1 MSDLHSLN
9 EAINKRAGRKLLP
22 SIGVGIVI
30 LVLVIGSLSYFNR
43 ILFVVL
49 ALAFVYRGIWE
60 MNRALTRANINICNS
75 LYLSATIIFLAAW
88 FETVPGIAVATALT
102 IPFTLI
108 AILTRGPKDFVKNAF
123 ASIFT
128 LAYIPF
134 LASFLLVMAKEDDGL
149 RRIMTLVALVA
160 CNDTFGYIFGVLL
173 GKHRIA
179 PTISPKKSWEG
190 LIGSVIFTAI
200 GGALMLSNYFDQP
213 MWVGAL
219 VGLGAVATAT
229 SGDFIE
235 SAIKRDLDLKDM
247 GALLPG
253 HGGVL
258 DRLDSVLLTSPFI
271 WAILN
276 LVG

>member
-9 EAINKRAGRKLLP
+9 EAINKRAGRKLIP
-22 SIGVGIVI
+22 SIGVGIAI
-30 LVLVIGSLSYFNR
+30 LTLVIGSLSFFDR
-43 ILFVVL
+43 VLFLAL

-60 MNRALTRANINICNS
+60 MDRALSRANISICNS

-88 FETVPGIAVATALT
+88 LEGIAGIAVSTAIT
-102 IPFTLI
+102 IPFTLV
-108 AILTRGPKDFVKNAF
+108 AILTRGPKDFVRNAF

-134 LASFLLVMAKEDDGL
+134 LASFLLVMAKEEDGL

-173 GKHRIA
+173 GKHKIA
-179 PTISPKKSWEG
+179 PAISPKKSWEG
-190 LIGSVIFTAI
+190 LVGSILFTGL
-200 GGALMLSNYFDQP
+200 GGSLMLSTYFDQP
-213 MWVGAL
+213 WWVGAL
-219 VGLGAVATAT
+219 VGLGAVVTAT
-229 SGDFIE
+229 SGDLIE

-258 DRLDSVLLTSPFI
+258 DRLDSVLLTSPFV

-276 LVG
+276 LVS

>member
-30 LVLVIGSLSYFNR
+30 LALVIGSLSFFER
-43 ILFVVL
+43 ILFVAL

-60 MNRALTRANINICNS
+60 MDRALSRANIDICGS
-75 LYLSATIIFLAAW
+75 LYFSATVIFLAAW
-88 FETVPGIAVATALT
+88 FEGVAGIAVSTALT
-102 IPFTLI
+102 IPFTLV
-108 AILTRGPKDFVKNAF
+108 AILTRGPKDFVRNSF

-128 LAYIPF
+128 LVYIPF

-149 RRIMTLVALVA
+149 RRIMTLVVLVA

-173 GKHRIA
+173 GKHKIA

-190 LIGSVIFTAI
+190 LVGSILFTAT
-200 GGALMLSNYFDQP
+200 GGSLMFSTYFDQAW
-213 MWVGAL
+213 WVGAL
-219 VGLGAVATAT
+219 VGLGAVVTAT

-271 WAILN
+271 WAVLN

>member
-22 SIGVGIVI
+22 SIGVGILI
-30 LVLVIGSLSYFNR
+30 LALVIGSLSYFDR
-43 ILFVVL
+43 ILFVAL

-60 MNRALTRANINICNS
+60 MDRALSLADIKICGS
-75 LYLSATIIFLAAW
+75 LYFSSTVIFLAAW
-88 FETVPGIAVATALT
+88 FEGIAGIAVATALT
-102 IPFTLI
+102 VPFTLV
-108 AILTRGPKDFVKNAF
+108 AILTRGPKDFVRNAF
-123 ASIFT
+123 ASLFT
-128 LAYIPF
+128 LTYIPF

-149 RRIMTLVALVA
+149 RRIMTLVVLVA

-173 GKHRIA
+173 GKHKIA
-179 PTISPKKSWEG
+179 PSISPKKSWEG
-190 LIGSVIFTAI
+190 LVGSILFTAL
-200 GGALMLSNYFDQP
+200 GGALMFSTYFNQTW
-213 MWVGAL
+213 WVGVL
-219 VGLGAVATAT
+219 VGLGAVITAT

>member
-22 SIGVGIVI
+22 SIGVGIAI
-30 LVLVIGSLSYFNR
+30 LTLVIASLSFFDR
-43 ILFVVL
+43 VLFIIL

-60 MNRALTRANINICNS
+60 MNRALSRADVELCWS
-75 LYLSATIIFLAAW
+75 LYISATIIFLAAW
-88 FETVPGIAVATALT
+88 FQGIAGIAVATAFT
-102 IPFTLI
+102 IPLTLV
-108 AILTRGPKDFVKNAF
+108 ALLTRGPKDFVRNSF

-134 LASFLLVMAKEDDGL
+134 LASFLLVLAEEENGL

-160 CNDTFGYIFGVLL
+160 CNDTFGYLFGVLL
-173 GKHRIA
+173 GKHKIA
-179 PTISPKKSWEG
+179 PKISPKKSWEG
-190 LIGSVIFTAI
+190 LIGSIIFTAL
-200 GGALMLSNYFDQP
+200 GGALMFTIYFEQS
-213 MWVGAL
+213 WWFGAL
-219 VGLGAVATAT
+219 VGLGAVVTAT

-271 WAILN
+271 WAIFTMVN
-276 LVG
+276 

>member
-9 EAINKRAGRKLLP
+9 EAINKRAGRKLIP
-22 SIGVGIVI
+22 SIGVGILI
-30 LVLVIGSLSYFNR
+30 LALVIGSLSFIDR
-43 ILFVVL
+43 VLFVAL

-60 MNRALTRANINICNS
+60 MDRALTRANISICSS
-75 LYLSATIIFLAAW
+75 LYLSATAIFLAAW
-88 FETVPGIAVATALT
+88 FEGIAGIAVATALT
-102 IPFTLI
+102 VPFTLV

-134 LASFLLVMAKEDDGL
+134 LASFLLAMANEDDGL
-149 RRIMTLVALVA
+149 RRIMTLVVLVA

-173 GKHRIA
+173 GKHKIA

-190 LIGSVIFTAI
+190 LAGSVILTAL
-200 GGALMLSNYFDQP
+200 GGSFMLSTYFDQP
-213 MWVGAL
+213 WWVGVL
-219 VGLGAVATAT
+219 VGLGAVITAT
-229 SGDFIE
+229 SGDLIE

-258 DRLDSVLLTSPFI
+258 DRLDSVLLTSPFV

-276 LVG
+276 LVS

>member
-1 MSDLHSLN
+1 M
-9 EAINKRAGRKLLP
+9 
-22 SIGVGIVI
+22 
-30 LVLVIGSLSYFNR
+30 
-43 ILFVVL
+43 
-49 ALAFVYRGIWE
+49 
-60 MNRALTRANINICNS
+60 
-75 LYLSATIIFLAAW
+75 
-88 FETVPGIAVATALT
+88 
-102 IPFTLI
+102 
-108 AILTRGPKDFVKNAF
+108 
-123 ASIFT
+123 

-134 LASFLLVMAKEDDGL
+134 LASFLLVMAEEDDGL
-149 RRIMTLVALVA
+149 RRIMTLVVLVA

-173 GKHRIA
+173 GKHKIA

-190 LIGSVIFTAI
+190 LVGSILFTAI
-200 GGALMLSNYFDQP
+200 GGSLMLSTYFNQSW
-213 MWVGAL
+213 WVGAL
-219 VGLGAVATAT
+219 VGLGAVVTAT

>member
-9 EAINKRAGRKLLP
+9 EAINKRAGRKLIP
-22 SIGVGIVI
+22 SIGVGIAI
-30 LVLVIGSLSYFNR
+30 LTLVIGSLSFFDR
-43 ILFVVL
+43 VLFLAL

-60 MNRALTRANINICNS
+60 MDRALSRANISICNS

-88 FETVPGIAVATALT
+88 LEGIAGIAVSTAIT
-102 IPFTLI
+102 IPFTLV
-108 AILTRGPKDFVKNAF
+108 AILTRGPKDFVRNAF
-123 ASIFT
+123 ASAFT
-128 LAYIPF
+128 LVYIPF
-134 LASFLLVMAKEDDGL
+134 LASFLLVMAKEEDGL

-173 GKHRIA
+173 GKHKIA
-179 PTISPKKSWEG
+179 PAISPKKSWEG
-190 LIGSVIFTAI
+190 LVGSILFTGL
-200 GGALMLSNYFDQP
+200 GGSLMLSTYFDQP
-213 MWVGAL
+213 WWVGAL
-219 VGLGAVATAT
+219 VGLGAVVTAT
-229 SGDFIE
+229 SGDLIE

-258 DRLDSVLLTSPFI
+258 DRLDSVLLTSPFV

-276 LVG
+276 LVS

>member
-9 EAINKRAGRKLLP
+9 EAINKRAGRKLIP
-22 SIGVGIVI
+22 SIGVGIAI
-30 LVLVIGSLSYFNR
+30 LTLVIGSLSFFDR
-43 ILFVVL
+43 VLFLAL

-60 MNRALTRANINICNS
+60 MDRALSRANISICNS
-75 LYLSATIIFLAAW
+75 LYLTATIIFLAAW
-88 FETVPGIAVATALT
+88 FEGIAGIAVSTAIT
-102 IPFTLI
+102 IPFTLV
-108 AILTRGPKDFVKNAF
+108 AILTRGPKDFVRNAF

-134 LASFLLVMAKEDDGL
+134 LASFLLVMAKEEDGL

-179 PTISPKKSWEG
+179 PAISPKKSWEG
-190 LIGSVIFTAI
+190 LVGSILFTGL
-200 GGALMLSNYFDQP
+200 GGSLMLSTYFDQP
-213 MWVGAL
+213 WWVGAL
-219 VGLGAVATAT
+219 VGLGAVVTAT

-258 DRLDSVLLTSPFI
+258 DRLDSVLLTSPFV

-276 LVG
+276 LVS

>member
-9 EAINKRAGRKLLP
+9 EAINKRAGRKLIP
-22 SIGVGIVI
+22 FIGVGIAI
-30 LVLVIGSLSYFNR
+30 LTLVIGSLSFFDR
-43 ILFVVL
+43 VLFLAL

-60 MNRALTRANINICNS
+60 MDRALSRANISICNS
-75 LYLSATIIFLAAW
+75 LYLSATVIFLAAW
-88 FETVPGIAVATALT
+88 FEGIAGIAVSTAIT
-102 IPFTLI
+102 IPFTLV
-108 AILTRGPKDFVKNAF
+108 AILTRGPKDFVRNAF
-123 ASIFT
+123 ASAFT
-128 LAYIPF
+128 LVYIPF
-134 LASFLLVMAKEDDGL
+134 LASFLLVMAKEEDGL

-173 GKHRIA
+173 GKHKIA
-179 PTISPKKSWEG
+179 PAISPKKSWEG
-190 LIGSVIFTAI
+190 LVGSILFTGL
-200 GGALMLSNYFDQP
+200 GGSLMLSTYFDQSW
-213 MWVGAL
+213 WVGAL
-219 VGLGAVATAT
+219 VGLGAVVTAT

-258 DRLDSVLLTSPFI
+258 DRLDSVLLTSPFV

-276 LVG
+276 LVS

>member
-1 MSDLHSLN
+1 MLDLHSLN
-9 EAINKRAGRKLLP
+9 EAINKRAGRKLIP

-30 LVLVIGSLSYFNR
+30 LTLVIGSLSFFDR
-43 ILFVVL
+43 VLFLAL

-60 MNRALTRANINICNS
+60 MDRALSRANISICNS

-88 FETVPGIAVATALT
+88 FEGIAGIAVSTAIT
-102 IPFTLI
+102 IPFTLV
-108 AILTRGPKDFVKNAF
+108 AILTRGPKDFVRNAF

-173 GKHRIA
+173 GKHKIA
-179 PTISPKKSWEG
+179 PAISPKKSWEG
-190 LIGSVIFTAI
+190 LVGSILFTGL
-200 GGALMLSNYFDQP
+200 GGSLMLSTYFDQP
-213 MWVGAL
+213 WWVGAL
-219 VGLGAVATAT
+219 VGLGAVVTAT
-229 SGDFIE
+229 SGDLIE

-258 DRLDSVLLTSPFI
+258 DRLDSVLLTSPFV
-271 WAILN
+271 WALLN
-276 LVG
+276 LVS

>member
-22 SIGVGIVI
+22 SIGVGILI
-30 LVLVIGSLSYFNR
+30 LALVIASLSFLNR
-43 ILFVVL
+43 VAFVAL
-49 ALAFVYRGIWE
+49 ALVFVFRGIWE
-60 MNRALTRANINICNS
+60 MKRALTRANIDICDS
-75 LYLSATIIFLAAW
+75 LYFSATVIFLAAW
-88 FETVPGIAVATALT
+88 FEGIAGIAVATALT
-102 IPFTLI
+102 IPFTLV
-108 AILTRGPKDFVKNAF
+108 AILTRGVKDFVKNAF

-134 LASFLLVMAKEDDGL
+134 LASFLLVMAEEDDGL
-149 RRIMTLVALVA
+149 RRIMTLVVLVA

-173 GKHRIA
+173 GKHKIA

-190 LIGSVIFTAI
+190 LVGSILFTAI
-200 GGALMLSNYFDQP
+200 GGSLMLSTYFNQSW
-213 MWVGAL
+213 WVGAL
-219 VGLGAVATAT
+219 VGLGAVVTAT

>member
-1 MSDLHSLN
+1 MSELHALN
-9 EAINKRAGRKLLP
+9 EAINKRAGRRLLP
-22 SIGVGIVI
+22 SIAVGILI
-30 LVLVIGSLSYFNR
+30 LALVIGSLSFLDR
-43 ILFVVL
+43 ILFVLL

-60 MNRALTRANINICNS
+60 MNRALARANINICSS
-75 LYLSATIIFLAAW
+75 LYLSATVIFLAAW
-88 FETVPGIAVATALT
+88 FEGIAGIAVSTALT
-102 IPFTLI
+102 IPFTLV
-108 AILTRGPKDFVKNAF
+108 AILTRGPKEFVRNAF

-134 LASFLLVMAKEDDGL
+134 LASFLLVMAKEEDGL
-149 RRIMTLVALVA
+149 RRIMTLVVLVA
-160 CNDTFGYIFGVLL
+160 CNDTFGYIFGVLI
-173 GKHRIA
+173 GKHKIA

-190 LIGSVIFTAI
+190 LVGSVIFTAI
-200 GGALMLSNYFDQP
+200 GGSLMFSAYFDQSW
-213 MWVGAL
+213 WVGAV
-219 VGLGAVATAT
+219 VGLGAVVTAT
-229 SGDFIE
+229 CGDFIE

-258 DRLDSVLLTSPFI
+258 DRLDSVLLTSPVI

>member
-9 EAINKRAGRKLLP
+9 EAINKRAGRKLIP
-22 SIGVGIVI
+22 SIGVGILI
-30 LVLVIGSLSYFNR
+30 LALVIGSLSFIDR
-43 ILFVVL
+43 VLFVAL

-60 MNRALTRANINICNS
+60 MDRALTRANISICSS
-75 LYLSATIIFLAAW
+75 LYFSATAIFLAAW
-88 FETVPGIAVATALT
+88 FEGIAGIAVATALT
-102 IPFTLI
+102 VPFTLV

-128 LAYIPF
+128 LVYIPF
-134 LASFLLVMAKEDDGL
+134 LASFLLAMANEDDGL
-149 RRIMTLVALVA
+149 RRIMTLVVLVA

-173 GKHRIA
+173 GKHKIA

-190 LIGSVIFTAI
+190 LAGSVIFTAL
-200 GGALMLSNYFDQP
+200 GGSFMFGTYFDQP
-213 MWVGAL
+213 WWVGVL
-219 VGLGAVATAT
+219 VGLGAVITAT
-229 SGDFIE
+229 SGDLIE

-258 DRLDSVLLTSPFI
+258 DRLDSVLLTSPFV

-276 LVG
+276 LVS

>member
-1 MSDLHSLN
+1 MSDLHSIN

-22 SIGVGIVI
+22 SIGVGILI
-30 LVLVIGSLSYFNR
+30 LALVIGSLSFFDR
-43 ILFVVL
+43 ILFVAL

-60 MNRALTRANINICNS
+60 MNRALARANINICSS

-88 FETVPGIAVATALT
+88 FEAVPGIAVATALT

-108 AILTRGPKDFVKNAF
+108 AILTRGPKDFVRNAF

-149 RRIMTLVALVA
+149 PRIMTLVALVA
-160 CNDTFGYIFGVLL
+160 CNDTFGYVFGVLL
-173 GKHRIA
+173 GKHKIA

-200 GGALMLSNYFDQP
+200 GGALMLSIYFDQP
-213 MWVGAL
+213 WWIGAL
-219 VGLGAVATAT
+219 VGLGAVVTAT

>member
-9 EAINKRAGRKLLP
+9 EAINKRAGRKLIP
-22 SIGVGIVI
+22 SIGVGIAI
-30 LVLVIGSLSYFNR
+30 LTLVIGSLSFFDR
-43 ILFVVL
+43 VLFLAL

-60 MNRALTRANINICNS
+60 MDRALSRANISICNS

-88 FETVPGIAVATALT
+88 FEGIAGIAVSTAIT
-102 IPFTLI
+102 IPFTLV
-108 AILTRGPKDFVKNAF
+108 AILTRGPKAFVRNAF

-134 LASFLLVMAKEDDGL
+134 LASFLLVMAKEEDGL

-179 PTISPKKSWEG
+179 PAISPKKSWEG
-190 LIGSVIFTAI
+190 LVGSILFTGL
-200 GGALMLSNYFDQP
+200 GGSLMLSTYFDQP
-213 MWVGAL
+213 WWVGAL
-219 VGLGAVATAT
+219 VGLGAVVTAT

-258 DRLDSVLLTSPFI
+258 DRLDSVLLTSPFV

-276 LVG
+276 LVS

>member
-22 SIGVGIVI
+22 SIGVGIAI
-30 LVLVIGSLSYFNR
+30 LTLVIASLSFFDR
-43 ILFVVL
+43 VLFIVL

-60 MNRALTRANINICNS
+60 MNRALSRADVELCWS
-75 LYLSATIIFLAAW
+75 LYISATIIFLAAW
-88 FETVPGIAVATALT
+88 FQGIAGIAVATAFT
-102 IPFTLI
+102 IPLTLV
-108 AILTRGPKDFVKNAF
+108 ALLTRGPKDFVRNSF

-134 LASFLLVMAKEDDGL
+134 LASFLLVLAEEENGL

-160 CNDTFGYIFGVLL
+160 CNDTFGYLFGVLL
-173 GKHRIA
+173 GKHKIA
-179 PTISPKKSWEG
+179 PKISPKKSWEG
-190 LIGSVIFTAI
+190 LIGSIIFTAL
-200 GGALMLSNYFDQP
+200 GGALMFTIYFEQS
-213 MWVGAL
+213 WWFGAL
-219 VGLGAVATAT
+219 VGLGAVVTAT

-271 WAILN
+271 WAIFTMVN
-276 LVG
+276 

>member
-9 EAINKRAGRKLLP
+9 EAINKRAGRKLIP
-22 SIGVGIVI
+22 SIGVGILI
-30 LVLVIGSLSYFNR
+30 LALVIGSLSFFDR
-43 ILFVVL
+43 VLFVAL

-60 MNRALTRANINICNS
+60 MDRALTRANISICSS
-75 LYLSATIIFLAAW
+75 LYLSATAIFLAAW
-88 FETVPGIAVATALT
+88 FEGIAGIAVATALT
-102 IPFTLI
+102 VPFTLV

-128 LAYIPF
+128 LVYIPF
-134 LASFLLVMAKEDDGL
+134 LASFL
-149 RRIMTLVALVA
+149 LVA

-173 GKHRIA
+173 GKHKIA

-190 LIGSVIFTAI
+190 LAGSVILTAL
-200 GGALMLSNYFDQP
+200 GGSFMLSTYFDQP
-213 MWVGAL
+213 WWVGVL
-219 VGLGAVATAT
+219 VGLGAVITAT
-229 SGDFIE
+229 SGDLIE

-258 DRLDSVLLTSPFI
+258 DRLDSVLLTSPFV

-276 LVG
+276 LVS

>member
-22 SIGVGIVI
+22 SIAVGITILALVVI
-30 LVLVIGSLSYFNR
+30 SLSYFDR
-43 ILFVVL
+43 ILFVAL

-60 MNRALTRANINICNS
+60 MNRALSRADISICSS
-75 LYLSATIIFLAAW
+75 LYFTSNVIFLAAW
-88 FETVPGIAVATALT
+88 FEGIAGIAVATALT
-102 IPFTLI
+102 IPLTLI
-108 AILTRGPKDFVKNAF
+108 AILTRGVKDFVRNAF
-123 ASIFT
+123 ASVFT

-134 LASFLLVMAKEDDGL
+134 LASFLLVMAEEDDGL
-149 RRIMTLVALVA
+149 RRIMTLVVLVA
-160 CNDTFGYIFGVLL
+160 CNDTFGYIFGVLI
-173 GKHRIA
+173 GRHRIA
-179 PTISPKKSWEG
+179 PSISPKKSWEG
-190 LIGSVIFTAI
+190 LIGSVIFTAL
-200 GGALMLSNYFDQP
+200 GGSLMFSTYFDQSW
-213 MWVGAL
+213 WVGAL
-219 VGLGAVATAT
+219 VGLGAVITAT

-258 DRLDSVLLTSPFI
+258 DRLDSVLLTAPFI

-276 LVG
+276 LIG

>member
-1 MSDLHSLN
+1 MSDLHSIN

-22 SIGVGIVI
+22 SIGVGIII
-30 LVLVIGSLSYFNR
+30 LALVIGSLSFLDR
-43 ILFVVL
+43 ILFVAL

-60 MNRALTRANINICNS
+60 MNRALARANINICSS

-88 FETVPGIAVATALT
+88 FEAVPGIAVATALT

-108 AILTRGPKDFVKNAF
+108 AILTRGPKDFVRNAF

-160 CNDTFGYIFGVLL
+160 CNDTFGYVFGVLL
-173 GKHRIA
+173 GKHKIA
-179 PTISPKKSWEG
+179 PNISPKKSWEG
-190 LIGSVIFTAI
+190 LVGSVIFTAI
-200 GGALMLSNYFDQP
+200 GGSLMFSIYFNQ
-213 MWVGAL
+213 MWWVGAL
-219 VGLGAVATAT
+219 VGLGAVVTAT

-276 LVG
+276 LIG

>member
-9 EAINKRAGRKLLP
+9 EVINERAGRKLLP
-22 SIGVGIVI
+22 SIGVGILI
-30 LVLVIGSLSYFNR
+30 LALVIGSLSVLDR
-43 ILFVVL
+43 VLFLAL

-60 MNRALTRANINICNS
+60 MARALSRANIEICGS
-75 LYLSATIIFLAAW
+75 LYISATIIFLLAW
-88 FETVPGIAVATALT
+88 LEGVAGIAVATALT

-108 AILTRGPKDFVKNAF
+108 ANLLRGPKDFVKNAF

-128 LAYIPF
+128 LAYIPL
-134 LASFLLVMAKEDDGL
+134 LASFLPVMAEESDGL
-149 RRIMTLVALVA
+149 RRIMTLVVLVA
-160 CNDTFGYIFGVLL
+160 CNDTFGYIFGVLI
-173 GKHRIA
+173 GKHKMA

-190 LIGSVIFTAI
+190 LCGSVIFTAI
-200 GGALMLSNYFDQP
+200 GGSLMLSTYFEQAW
-213 MWVGAL
+213 WVGAL
-219 VGLGAVATAT
+219 VGLGAVLTAT

-271 WAILN
+271 WAILS
-276 LVG
+276 LVS

>member
-9 EAINKRAGRKLLP
+9 EAINKRAGRKLIP
-22 SIGVGIVI
+22 SIGVGIAI
-30 LVLVIGSLSYFNR
+30 LTLVIGSLSFFDR
-43 ILFVVL
+43 VLFLAL

-60 MNRALTRANINICNS
+60 MDRALSRANISICNS

-88 FETVPGIAVATALT
+88 LEGIAGIAVSTAIT
-102 IPFTLI
+102 IPFTLV
-108 AILTRGPKDFVKNAF
+108 AILTRGPKDFVRNAF

-134 LASFLLVMAKEDDGL
+134 LASFLLVMAKEEDGL

-173 GKHRIA
+173 GKHKIA
-179 PTISPKKSWEG
+179 PAISPKKSWEG
-190 LIGSVIFTAI
+190 LVGSILFTGL
-200 GGALMLSNYFDQP
+200 GGSLMLSTYFDQP
-213 MWVGAL
+213 WWVGAL
-219 VGLGAVATAT
+219 VGLGAVVTAT

-258 DRLDSVLLTSPFI
+258 DRLDSVLLTSPFV

-276 LVG
+276 LVS

>member
-30 LVLVIGSLSYFNR
+30 LALVIGSLSFFER
-43 ILFVVL
+43 ILFVAL

-60 MNRALTRANINICNS
+60 MDRALSRANFDICGS
-75 LYLSATIIFLAAW
+75 LYFSATVIFLAAW
-88 FETVPGIAVATALT
+88 FEGVAGIAVATALT
-102 IPFTLI
+102 IPFTLV
-108 AILTRGPKDFVKNAF
+108 AILTRGPKDFVRNAF

-149 RRIMTLVALVA
+149 RRIMTLVVLVA

-173 GKHRIA
+173 GKHKIA

-190 LIGSVIFTAI
+190 LVGSILFTAT
-200 GGALMLSNYFDQP
+200 GGSLMFSTYFDQAW
-213 MWVGAL
+213 WVGAL
-219 VGLGAVATAT
+219 VGLGAVVTAT

-258 DRLDSVLLTSPFI
+258 DRCDGFLFAAPVMYYLLI
-271 WAILN
+271 
-276 LVG
+276 V

>member
-1 MSDLHSLN
+1 MSDLHSIN

-22 SIGVGIVI
+22 SIGVGILI
-30 LVLVIGSLSYFNR
+30 LALVIGSLNFFDR
-43 ILFVVL
+43 ILFVAL

-60 MNRALTRANINICNS
+60 MNRALARANINICSS

-88 FETVPGIAVATALT
+88 FEAVPGIAVATALT

-108 AILTRGPKDFVKNAF
+108 AILTRGPKDFVRNAF

-149 RRIMTLVALVA
+149 PRIMTLVALVA
-160 CNDTFGYIFGVLL
+160 CNDTFGYVFGVLL
-173 GKHRIA
+173 GKHKIA

-200 GGALMLSNYFDQP
+200 GGALMLSIYFDQP
-213 MWVGAL
+213 WWIGAL
-219 VGLGAVATAT
+219 VGLGAVVTAT

>member
-9 EAINKRAGRKLLP
+9 EAINKRAGRKLIP
-22 SIGVGIVI
+22 SIGVGIAI
-30 LVLVIGSLSYFNR
+30 LTLVIGSLSFFDR
-43 ILFVVL
+43 VLFLAL

-60 MNRALTRANINICNS
+60 MDRALSRANISICNS

-88 FETVPGIAVATALT
+88 LEGIAGIAVSTAIT
-102 IPFTLI
+102 IPFTLV
-108 AILTRGPKDFVKNAF
+108 AILTRGPKDFVRNAF

-134 LASFLLVMAKEDDGL
+134 LASFLLVMAKEEDGL

-173 GKHRIA
+173 GKHKIA
-179 PTISPKKSWEG
+179 PAISPKKSWEG
-190 LIGSVIFTAI
+190 LVGSILFTGL
-200 GGALMLSNYFDQP
+200 GGSLMLSTYFDQP
-213 MWVGAL
+213 WWVGAL
-219 VGLGAVATAT
+219 VGLGAVVTAT

-253 HGGVL
+253 RGGVL

-276 LVG
+276 LVS

>member
-9 EAINKRAGRKLLP
+9 EAINKRAGRKLIP
-22 SIGVGIVI
+22 SIGVGIAI
-30 LVLVIGSLSYFNR
+30 LTLVIGSLSFFDR
-43 ILFVVL
+43 VLFLAL

-60 MNRALTRANINICNS
+60 MDRALSRANISICNS

-88 FETVPGIAVATALT
+88 FEGIAGIAVSTAIT
-102 IPFTLI
+102 IPFTLV
-108 AILTRGPKDFVKNAF
+108 AILTRGPKDFVRNAF

-134 LASFLLVMAKEDDGL
+134 LASFLLVMAKEEDGL

-179 PTISPKKSWEG
+179 PAISPKKSWEG
-190 LIGSVIFTAI
+190 LVGSILFTGL
-200 GGALMLSNYFDQP
+200 GGSLMLSTYFDQP
-213 MWVGAL
+213 WWVGAL
-219 VGLGAVATAT
+219 VGLGAVVTAT

-258 DRLDSVLLTSPFI
+258 DRLDSVLLTSPFV

-276 LVG
+276 LVS

>member
-9 EAINKRAGRKLLP
+9 EAINKRAGRKLIP
-22 SIGVGIVI
+22 SIGVGIAI
-30 LVLVIGSLSYFNR
+30 LTLVIGSLSFFDR
-43 ILFVVL
+43 VLFLAL

-60 MNRALTRANINICNS
+60 MDRALSRANISICNS

-88 FETVPGIAVATALT
+88 LEGIAGIAVSTAIT
-102 IPFTLI
+102 IPFTLV
-108 AILTRGPKDFVKNAF
+108 AILTRGPKDFVRNAF
-123 ASIFT
+123 ASAFT
-128 LAYIPF
+128 LVYIPF
-134 LASFLLVMAKEDDGL
+134 LASFLLVMAKEEDGL

-173 GKHRIA
+173 GKHKIA
-179 PTISPKKSWEG
+179 PAISPKKSWEG
-190 LIGSVIFTAI
+190 LVGSILFTGL
-200 GGALMLSNYFDQP
+200 GGSLMLSTYFDQP
-213 MWVGAL
+213 WWVGAL
-219 VGLGAVATAT
+219 VGLGAVVTAT

-258 DRLDSVLLTSPFI
+258 DRLDSVLLTSPFV

-276 LVG
+276 LVS

>member
-9 EAINKRAGRKLLP
+9 EAINKRAGRKLIP

-30 LVLVIGSLSYFNR
+30 LALVIGSLSFFDR
-43 ILFVVL
+43 VLFLAL

-60 MNRALTRANINICNS
+60 MDRALSRAGYDICSS
-75 LYLSATIIFLAAW
+75 LYFSATAIFLAAW
-88 FETVPGIAVATALT
+88 FEGIAGIAVSTAIT
-102 IPFTLI
+102 IPFTLV
-108 AILTRGPKDFVKNAF
+108 AILTRGPKDFVRNAF
-123 ASIFT
+123 ASAFT
-128 LAYIPF
+128 LVYIPF
-134 LASFLLVMAKEDDGL
+134 LASFLLVMAKEEDGL

-173 GKHRIA
+173 GKHKIA
-179 PTISPKKSWEG
+179 PAISPKKSWEG
-190 LIGSVIFTAI
+190 LVGSILFTGL
-200 GGALMLSNYFDQP
+200 GGSLMLSTYFDQP
-213 MWVGAL
+213 WWVGAL
-219 VGLGAVATAT
+219 VGLGAVVTAT

-258 DRLDSVLLTSPFI
+258 DRLDSVLLTSPFV

-276 LVG
+276 LVS

>member
-9 EAINKRAGRKLLP
+9 EAINKRAGRKLIP
-22 SIGVGIVI
+22 SIGVGILI
-30 LVLVIGSLSYFNR
+30 LALVIGSLSFFDR
-43 ILFVVL
+43 VLFVVL

-60 MNRALTRANINICNS
+60 MDRALTRANISICSS
-75 LYLSATIIFLAAW
+75 LYLSATAIFLAAW
-88 FETVPGIAVATALT
+88 FEGIAGIAVATALMV
-102 IPFTLI
+102 PFTLV

-134 LASFLLVMAKEDDGL
+134 LASFLLAMANEDDGL
-149 RRIMTLVALVA
+149 RRIMTLVVLVA

-173 GKHRIA
+173 GKHKIA

-190 LIGSVIFTAI
+190 LAGSVIFTAL
-200 GGALMLSNYFDQP
+200 GGSFMLSTYFDQP
-213 MWVGAL
+213 WWVGVL
-219 VGLGAVATAT
+219 VGLGAVITAT
-229 SGDFIE
+229 SGDLIE

-258 DRLDSVLLTSPFI
+258 DRLDSVLLTSPFV

-276 LVG
+276 LVS

>member
-22 SIGVGIVI
+22 SIGVGILI
-30 LVLVIGSLSYFNR
+30 LALVIASLSFLNR
-43 ILFVVL
+43 VAFVAL
-49 ALAFVYRGIWE
+49 ALVFVYRGIWE
-60 MNRALTRANINICNS
+60 MKRALTRASIDICDS
-75 LYLSATIIFLAAW
+75 LYLSATVIFLAAW
-88 FETVPGIAVATALT
+88 FEGIAGIAVATALT
-102 IPFTLI
+102 IPFTLV
-108 AILTRGPKDFVKNAF
+108 AILTRGVKDFVKNAF

-134 LASFLLVMAKEDDGL
+134 LASFLLVMAEEDDGL
-149 RRIMTLVALVA
+149 RRIMTLVVLVA

-173 GKHRIA
+173 GKHKIA

-190 LIGSVIFTAI
+190 LVGSILFTSI
-200 GGALMLSNYFDQP
+200 GGSLMLSTYFNQSW
-213 MWVGAL
+213 WVGAL
-219 VGLGAVATAT
+219 VGLGAVVTAT

>member
-30 LVLVIGSLSYFNR
+30 LALVVGSLSYFNR
-43 ILFVVL
+43 ILFVAL

-60 MNRALTRANINICNS
+60 MNRALSRADVSLCSS
-75 LYLSATIIFLAAW
+75 LYFSSTVIFLAAW
-88 FETVPGIAVATALT
+88 FEGVPGIAVATALT
-102 IPFTLI
+102 IPLTLI
-108 AILTRGPKDFVKNAF
+108 AILTRGVKDFVRNAF
-123 ASIFT
+123 ASVFT

-134 LASFLLVMAKEDDGL
+134 LASFLLVMAEEDDGL

-160 CNDTFGYIFGVLL
+160 CNDTFGYVFGVLI
-173 GKHRIA
+173 GRHRIA
-179 PTISPKKSWEG
+179 PLISPKKSWEG
-190 LIGSVIFTAI
+190 LVGSIIFTSV
-200 GGALMLSNYFDQP
+200 GGSLMLSNYFDQP
-213 MWVGAL
+213 WWVGAL
-219 VGLGAVATAT
+219 VGLGAVVTAT

-258 DRLDSVLLTSPFI
+258 DRLDSVLLTAPFI

>member
-30 LVLVIGSLSYFNR
+30 LALVVGSLSYFNR
-43 ILFVVL
+43 ILFVAL

-60 MNRALTRANINICNS
+60 MNRALSRADVSLCSS
-75 LYLSATIIFLAAW
+75 LYFSSTVIFLAAW
-88 FETVPGIAVATALT
+88 FEGVPGIAVATALT
-102 IPFTLI
+102 IPLTLI
-108 AILTRGPKDFVKNAF
+108 AILTRGVKDFVRNAF
-123 ASIFT
+123 ASVFT

-134 LASFLLVMAKEDDGL
+134 LASFLLVMAEEDDGL

-160 CNDTFGYIFGVLL
+160 CNDTFGYVFGVLV
-173 GKHRIA
+173 GRHRIA
-179 PTISPKKSWEG
+179 PSISPKKSWEG
-190 LIGSVIFTAI
+190 LVGSIIFTSV
-200 GGALMLSNYFDQP
+200 GGSLMLSIYFDQP
-213 MWVGAL
+213 WWVGAL
-219 VGLGAVATAT
+219 VGLGAVVTAT

-258 DRLDSVLLTSPFI
+258 DRLDSVLLTAPFI

>member
-30 LVLVIGSLSYFNR
+30 LALVVGSLSYFNR
-43 ILFVVL
+43 ILFVAL

-60 MNRALTRANINICNS
+60 MNRALSRADVSLCSS
-75 LYLSATIIFLAAW
+75 LYFSSTVIFLAAW
-88 FETVPGIAVATALT
+88 FEGVPGIAVATALT
-102 IPFTLI
+102 IPLTLI
-108 AILTRGPKDFVKNAF
+108 AILTRGVKDFVRNAF
-123 ASIFT
+123 ASVFT
-128 LAYIPF
+128 LVYIPF
-134 LASFLLVMAKEDDGL
+134 LASFLLVMAEEDDGL

-160 CNDTFGYIFGVLL
+160 CNDTFGYVFGVLI
-173 GKHRIA
+173 GRHRIA
-179 PTISPKKSWEG
+179 PSISPKKSWEG
-190 LIGSVIFTAI
+190 LVGSIIFTSV
-200 GGALMLSNYFDQP
+200 GGSLMLSNYFDQP
-213 MWVGAL
+213 WWVGAL
-219 VGLGAVATAT
+219 VGLGAVVTAT

-258 DRLDSVLLTSPFI
+258 DRLDSVLLTAPFI

>member
-1 MSDLHSLN
+1 MSDLHALN

-22 SIGVGIVI
+22 SIGVGLLI
-30 LVLVIGSLSYFNR
+30 LALVVGSLSYLDR
-43 ILFVVL
+43 ILFVAL

-60 MNRALTRANINICNS
+60 MNRALARADISLCGS
-75 LYLSATIIFLAAW
+75 LYVSATVIFLAAW
-88 FETVPGIAVATALT
+88 LEGVAGIAVATAIT

-108 AILTRGPKDFVKNAF
+108 ALLTRGPKDFVRNSF

-160 CNDTFGYIFGVLL
+160 CNDTFGYIFGVLI
-173 GKHRIA
+173 GRHKIA

-190 LIGSVIFTAI
+190 LVGSIIFTAI
-200 GGALMLSNYFDQP
+200 GGSLMFNIYFNQT
-213 MWVGAL
+213 WWFGAL
-219 VGLGAVATAT
+219 VGLGAVVTAT

-276 LVG
+276 VVS

>member
-9 EAINKRAGRKLLP
+9 EAINKRAGRKLIP
-22 SIGVGIVI
+22 SIGVGIAI
-30 LVLVIGSLSYFNR
+30 LTLVIGSLSIFDR
-43 ILFVVL
+43 VLFLAL

-60 MNRALTRANINICNS
+60 MARALSRANISICSS
-75 LYLSATIIFLAAW
+75 LYLSATVIFLAAW
-88 FETVPGIAVATALT
+88 FEGIAGIAVSTAIT
-102 IPFTLI
+102 IPFTLV
-108 AILTRGPKDFVKNAF
+108 AILTRGPKDFVRNAF

-134 LASFLLVMAKEDDGL
+134 LASFLLVMAKEEDGL

-173 GKHRIA
+173 GKHKIA
-179 PTISPKKSWEG
+179 PAISPKKSWEG
-190 LIGSVIFTAI
+190 LIGSILFTAL
-200 GGALMLSNYFDQP
+200 GGSLMLSTYFDQSW
-213 MWVGAL
+213 WVGAL
-219 VGLGAVATAT
+219 VGLGAVVTAT

-258 DRLDSVLLTSPFI
+258 DRLDSVLLTSPFV

-276 LVG
+276 LVS